1 MVNTMMALSG
11 LRKVFNLAAMGLRC
25 LLVVAGMSLSVQLMP
40 VAPFTPTAYA
50 ETCDSNDSNFLSFPT
65 WYRNLNCCD
74 GHVDL
79 QGESIGDVVV
89 IVALNIVDIVLRLL
103 SIAAIGFIIYGGILY
118 LIARGEPA
126 NVAKGKATIT
136 HAIVGLIIGIASSA
150 IVAFASSRI
159 GG

>member
-1 MVNTMMALSG
+1 MRPSLYNVYNAFRVAITG
-11 LRKVFNLAAMGLRC
+11 LRYVLVAVSISLGI
-25 LLVVAGMSLSVQLMP
+25 LLVP
-40 VAPFTPTAYA
+40 TRPFTPVAQA
-50 ETCDSNDSNFLSFPT
+50 DTCGANDSNFLSFPT
-65 WYRNLNCCD
+65 WYRNLTCD
-74 GHVDL
+74 SEGHVDL